1 MISSEIKIR
10 VRYGEVDRM
19 GYVYHGNYALYFEEG
34 RTELLR
40 GLGLT
45 YREMEDNGIALPL
58 REMSIRY
65 LKPVLYDEEIIIKTT
80 LVNMSVAK
88 LEFEYLMKNTSG
100 DILSEAKITLVFID
114 AKTKKITRAPEYF
127 LDLVSPYFD

>member
-1 MISSEIKIR
+1 MLSSEIKIR

-40 GLGLT
+40 SLGLS
-45 YREMEDNGIALPL
+45 YKEMEDDGIALPL
-58 REMSIRY
+58 RDMSIKY
-65 LKPVLYDEEIIIKTT
+65 IKPVLYDDEIIIKTS
-80 LVNMSVAK
+80 LVNIPSVK
-88 LEFEYLMKNTSG
+88 LEFDYVMKNTSG

-114 AKTKKITRAPEYF
+114 YKTKKVIRAPQYF